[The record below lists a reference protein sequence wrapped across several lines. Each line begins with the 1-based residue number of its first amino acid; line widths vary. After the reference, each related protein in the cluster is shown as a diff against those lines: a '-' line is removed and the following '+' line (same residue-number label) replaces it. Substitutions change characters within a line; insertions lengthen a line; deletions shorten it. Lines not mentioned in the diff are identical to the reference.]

1 MTSEIQRRLSRR
13 EASDFLTAHGF
24 KTAPTTLAK
33 LACIGG
39 GPVFESFGRRPLYR
53 ESDLI
58 EWARQ
63 RTTGPRRS
71 TSDKG
76 ARPDARAAR

>member
-1 MTSEIQRRLSRR
+1 MTSEILRRLSRR
-13 EASDFLTAHGF
+13 EASEFLTAHGF

-39 GPVFESFGRRPLYR
+39 GPIFESFGRRPLYR
-53 ESDLI
+53 EAELL
-58 EWARQ
+58 EWARR

-71 TSDKG
+71 TTDKG
-76 ARPDARAAR
+76 PGSDPRADR